1 MSAGDGSKR
10 GKRQVALPE
19 QLTVAHLGAL
29 KQQIDLLLKEASEVE
44 IDLAPVIK
52 VDTAGL
58 QCLLALAAMPAQRLH
73 WRGHSPAIGAMIDL
87 YNLRGVLPA
96 DFAQLEKAHA

>member
-19 QLTVAHLGAL
+19 QLTVAHLSAF
-29 KQQIDLLLKEASEVE
+29 KQQIDLALNEASEVE
-44 IDLAPVIK
+44 IDLDPVVKI
-52 VDTAGL
+52 DTAGM

-73 WRGHSPAIGAMIDL
+73 WRGHSPAIDAMIDL

-96 DFAQLEKAHA
+96 GLAHAEKAHA